1 MEFNLKYL
9 GKQFL
14 LLVIPAVF
22 SSVPGINQTLS
33 EILTKHEQAS
43 GFSNRQRI
51 KTMISI
57 GTITQMGN
65 TLPVSIIQKRPNKYR
80 FDVHMDEGRITQ
92 AYDGIF
98 GWTYNPFTMS
108 DTMLLDGAEL
118 AQLRESADFDG
129 ILHSYKPKGYTI
141 SLLGKVPV
149 GLQQAYKV
157 QVTKPSGET
166 LSLYID
172 AVSFL
177 VTRSEAVLLI
187 NGMSYTAE
195 SNFSDFRKTGGTIL
209 PYHIQSRNGKM
220 ITEIQI
226 DNVRINETM
235 EDFYFKC
242 RIIR

>member
-1 MEFNLKYL
+1 MRFKPTYFS
-9 GKQFL
+9 GKL
-14 LLVIPAVF
+14 LLLIIPALFLHVHGV
-22 SSVPGINQTLS
+22 SQTLT

-43 GFSNRQRI
+43 GFSNRQKI

-92 AYDGIF
+92 AFDGFF

-108 DTMLLDGAEL
+108 DTLLMNGAEL
-118 AQLRESADFDG
+118 SQIRESADFDG
-129 ILHSYKPKGYTI
+129 ILHSYKSKGYSI
-141 SLLGKVPV
+141 SLIGKVPL
-149 GLQQAYKV
+149 GTQTAYKV
-157 QVTKPSGET
+157 EIVKPSGET
-166 LSLYID
+166 LCLYID
-172 AVSFL
+172 AITFL
-177 VTRSEAVLLI
+177 VIRSEAILII
-187 NGMSYTAE
+187 NGMKYTAE
-195 SNFSDFRKTGGTIL
+195 SNFSDFRKTGGTLL

-226 DNVRINETM
+226 DTVRLNETM